1 MGENELKDLENIL
14 IDVEKLVNKVE
25 NELKA
30 MLELALKTND
40 LTENSIDQINVLNAK
55 LGVLKDAGDNMFYKK
70 QRVLKGLG
78 YIPDDDSE
86 DEETNT
92 LFFKAL
98 ANDTKIR
105 NVQFMYV

>member
-1 MGENELKDLENIL
+1 MSENELKDLESIL
-14 IDVEKLVNKVE
+14 VDVEKLVNKVE
-25 NELKA
+25 NELKT
-30 MLELALKTND
+30 MLELAVKTED
-40 LTENSIDQINVLNAK
+40 LSENSIDQINVLNAK
-55 LGVLKDAGDNMFYKK
+55 LNVLKDAGDSMFYRK

-78 YIPDDDSE
+78 YTPDDDYE

-98 ANDTKIR
+98 ASETKIR

>member
-1 MGENELKDLENIL
+1 MGENELKDLESIL
-14 IDVEKLVNKVE
+14 LDVEKLVNKVE
-25 NELKA
+25 HELKA
-30 MLELALKTND
+30 MLELAVKTND

-78 YIPDDDSE
+78 YTPDDDYE
-86 DEETNT
+86 DEESNT

-98 ANDTKIR
+98 SNETKIR

>member
-1 MGENELKDLENIL
+1 MSENELKDLESIL
-14 IDVEKLVNKVE
+14 LDVEKLVNKVE

-30 MLELALKTND
+30 MLENAVKTND
-40 LTENSIDQINVLNAK
+40 LSKNSIDQIDFLNTK
-55 LGVLKDAGDNMFYKK
+55 LGVLKDAGDSMFYRK

-78 YIPDDDSE
+78 FVPDDDCE
-86 DEETNT
+86 EEETNT